1 MSEQM
6 GRNPAPWGQSGPR
19 PQVRL
24 THADRDAVAE
34 VLREAYSTGQ
44 LEEEEFDERLDQ
56 AMRAKVASELVPL
69 TEDLG
74 VSGFDES
81 RFQGQSRGERGRFRG
96 RGGRGPNDLRDLR
109 TDNPV
114 EKVGAGLSH
123 ASAFFFPLLGP
134 LLVLLVSPNS
144 SSFMR
149 RHALE
154 ALNFQLY
161 WLVAMI
167 VTAVASVL
175 ILPIL
180 LLLAVAFG
188 GLVLPIIG
196 AATNIMGKGWRYPLT
211 YRFIKDDEGE

>member
-1 MSEQM
+1 M
-6 GRNPAPWGQSGPR
+6 GRNPEPWGQSGPR

-34 VLREAYSTGQ
+34 ILREAYSTGQ
-44 LEEEEFDERLDQ
+44 LEEDEFDERLDQ

-69 TEDLG
+69 TADLG
-74 VSGFDES
+74 VRGSDES
-81 RFQGQSRGERGRFRG
+81 RFHGQGHDERGRPRARG
-96 RGGRGPNDLRDLR
+96 TRGPGDLRNLR

-114 EKVGAGLSH
+114 ERVGAGLSH

-134 LLVLLVSPNS
+134 LLVLLVSPSS

-175 ILPIL
+175 ILPIV
-180 LLLAVAFG
+180 LLLAVLFG
-188 GLVLPIIG
+188 GLVLPIIA
-196 AATNIMGKGWRYPLT
+196 AATNIMGNGWRYPLT